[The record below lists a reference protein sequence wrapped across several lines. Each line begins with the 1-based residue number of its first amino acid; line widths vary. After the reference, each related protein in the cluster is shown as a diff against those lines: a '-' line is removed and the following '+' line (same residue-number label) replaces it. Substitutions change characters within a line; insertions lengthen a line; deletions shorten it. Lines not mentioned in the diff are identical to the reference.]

1 VLSNGHAGCGGRA
14 RETGRSKYRYR
25 ALARPY
31 PTKSSLAWLR
41 AGRPTVREAE
51 TFGGIG
57 MSNKRMPVGE
67 SRQETGSMLWV
78 TPPSSQLPD
87 NWPDTGRVWSGPERA
102 LTWTGE
108 PVKTNSQTRRNRRTS

>member
-1 VLSNGHAGCGGRA
+1 MLSNGHAGCGGRA

-31 PTKSSLAWLR
+31 PTKSSLAWWR

-67 SRQETGSMLWV
+67 SQQETGAGFVLLLQVASYRI
-78 TPPSSQLPD
+78 
-87 NWPDTGRVWSGPERA
+87 TGRIPGESGPGPKGR
-102 LTWTGE
+102 
-108 PVKTNSQTRRNRRTS
+108 

>member
-1 VLSNGHAGCGGRA
+1 MFQRGRGLAVEKRQAPVIEVTVAGM
-14 RETGRSKYRYR
+14 TPPPRSKEGTQPGRISR
-25 ALARPY
+25 VWNTAT

-67 SRQETGSMLWV
+67 SQQETGAGSVLLLQV
-78 TPPSSQLPD
+78 ASYRI
-87 NWPDTGRVWSGPERA
+87 TGRIPGESGPGPKGR
-102 LTWTGE
+102 
-108 PVKTNSQTRRNRRTS
+108 